1 MSQHIGRILQLLE
14 SGGLALPEDEPDSAG
29 GGAPKTGG
37 RRESTAAVP
46 RKASRGSMLS
56 DSHISVGSLFGE
68 EAEEEGGEL
77 LDDYTVAQLSARRR
91 SNLGRIVEARTAAPV
106 SFTCSSCAISLIFF
120 FSVPNPYPDPTY
132 PHGFGPPGS
141 GSICQMH
148 RSADPDPDPHQNVM
162 DPEHCFLLCCGWA
175 PF

>member
-1 MSQHIGRILQLLE
+1 MFIFRRETRNYNFHRQRELEDMSQHIGRILQLLE
-14 SGGLALPEDEPDSAG
+14 SGGLALPEDEPDSASGG
-29 GGAPKTGG
+29 GGATKTGG
-37 RRESTAAVP
+37 RRESTAAAQ

-106 SFTCSSCAISLIFF
+106 SFTFSPYNFLFCFLISVVDGHLFDADL
-120 FSVPNPYPDPTY
+120 V
-132 PHGFGPPGS
+132 GS
-141 GSICQMH
+141 GS
-148 RSADPDPDPHQNVM
+148 D
-162 DPEHCFLLCCGWA
+162 FL
-175 PF
+175 F

>member
-14 SGGLALPEDEPDSAG
+14 SGGLTLPEDEPDSAGGG

-37 RRESTAAVP
+37 RRESTAAPP

-91 SNLGRIVEARTAAPV
+91 SNLGRIVEA
-106 SFTCSSCAISLIFF
+106 
-120 FSVPNPYPDPTY
+120 
-132 PHGFGPPGS
+132 
-141 GSICQMH
+141 
-148 RSADPDPDPHQNVM
+148 
-162 DPEHCFLLCCGWA
+162 
-175 PF
+175 

>member
-1 MSQHIGRILQLLE
+1 MLIFRRETRNYNFHRQRELEDMSQHIGRILQLLE
-14 SGGLALPEDEPDSAG
+14 SGGLVLPEDEPDSAIG
-29 GGAPKTGG
+29 GGGPPKTGG
-37 RRESTAAVP
+37 RRESTAAAP

-106 SFTCSSCAISLIFF
+106 FFTFSPYNVFF
-120 FSVPNPYPDPTY
+120 FVCVVDRHRIRLSVFMLIHIQVWVLPY
-132 PHGFGPPGS
+132 
-141 GSICQMH
+141 
-148 RSADPDPDPHQNVM
+148 NVAKVN
-162 DPEHCFLLCCGWA
+162 G
-175 PF
+175 

>member
-29 GGAPKTGG
+29 GGGAAKTGG
-37 RRESTAAVP
+37 RRESSAAAP

-91 SNLGRIVEARTAAPV
+91 SNLGKIVEARTAAPV
-106 SFTCSSCAISLIFF
+106 SFTFSPYHFF
-120 FSVPNPYPDPTY
+120 
-132 PHGFGPPGS
+132 
-141 GSICQMH
+141 
-148 RSADPDPDPHQNVM
+148 
-162 DPEHCFLLCCGWA
+162 CF
-175 PF
+175 FNQ

>member
-29 GGAPKTGG
+29 GGPPKTGG
-37 RRESTAAVP
+37 RRESSAAVP

-106 SFTCSSCAISLIFF
+106 FCTFSPYNVFF
-120 FSVPNPYPDPTY
+120 VQCMGTVLLPIRIRIRLSILMLKT
-132 PHGFGPPGS
+132 HTGPGLTLQR
-141 GSICQMH
+141 G
-148 RSADPDPDPHQNVM
+148 
-162 DPEHCFLLCCGWA
+162 
-175 PF
+175 

>member
-29 GGAPKTGG
+29 GGGPPKTGG
-37 RRESTAAVP
+37 RRESIVAP
-46 RKASRGSMLS
+46 RKASRSSMLS

-91 SNLGRIVEARTAAPV
+91 SNLGRIVEARPQRQ
-106 SFTCSSCAISLIFF
+106 
-120 FSVPNPYPDPTY
+120 FSVVFHHTMFFCVVDGHSFVTDSDPDPTFY
-132 PHGFGPPGS
+132 FDAKDTYGS
-141 GSICQMH
+141 GSYLTTWLMLML
-148 RSADPDPDPHQNVM
+148 DK
-162 DPEHCFLLCCGWA
+162 F
-175 PF
+175 